1 MTANEYNKST
11 QDLGVVQYYTDQH
24 LTCVKKY
31 FDAEIQGDI
40 MPINRMIG
48 VPQTQ
53 DDSDVYLI
61 QGYNR

>member
-1 MTANEYNKST
+1 MTADEYNKST

-24 LTCVKKY
+24 LSGVEKY
-31 FDAEIQGDI
+31 FDSKIQGEV
-40 MPINRMIG
+40 MAINRIIG